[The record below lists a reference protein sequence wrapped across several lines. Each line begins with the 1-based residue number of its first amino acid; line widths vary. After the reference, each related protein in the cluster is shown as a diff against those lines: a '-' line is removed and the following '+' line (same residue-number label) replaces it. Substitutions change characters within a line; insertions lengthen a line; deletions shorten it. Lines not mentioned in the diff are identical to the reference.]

1 MKVSN
6 LIQIL
11 NGLDPEANVYIVSR
25 EGGSSGED
33 ERELHQFLG
42 FLSRDI
48 ADHPE
53 NLQSPDAGWVQR
65 IQSLTGVIEVDLD
78 APLSAEDE

>member
-33 ERELHQFLG
+33 ERELRLFLG

-48 ADHPE
+48 AGHPE
-53 NLQSPDAGWVQR
+53 RLQSPDAGWVQR
-65 IQSLTGVIEVDLD
+65 LQSLTGVIEVDLD
-78 APLSAEDE
+78 APLSADDE

>member
-1 MKVSN
+1 MKVSE
-6 LIQIL
+6 LIEIL
-11 NGLDPEANVYIVSR
+11 QGLDPDGSVYIVSR
-25 EGGSSGED
+25 EGED

-53 NLQSPDAGWVQR
+53 NLQAIDAGWVQR
-65 IQSLTGVIEVDLD
+65 LQSLTGVIEVDLD

>member
-1 MKVSN
+1 MKVSE
-6 LIQIL
+6 LIEIL
-11 NGLDPEANVYIVSR
+11 QGLDPDGSVYIVSR

-33 ERELHQFLG
+33 EPELRQFLG

-53 NLQSPDAGWVQR
+53 NLQAIDAGWVQR

-78 APLSAEDE
+78 APLSADDE

>member
-1 MKVSN
+1 MKVSE
-6 LIQIL
+6 LIEIL
-11 NGLDPEANVYIVSR
+11 QGLDPDGSVYIVSR

-33 ERELHQFLG
+33 ERELRLFLG

-48 ADHPE
+48 AGHPE
-53 NLQSPDAGWVQR
+53 RLQSPDAGWVQR

-78 APLSAEDE
+78 APLSADDE

>member
-25 EGGSSGED
+25 EGED

-53 NLQSPDAGWVQR
+53 NLQAIDASFVQR

>member
-1 MKVSN
+1 MKVSE
-6 LIQIL
+6 LIEIL
-11 NGLDPEANVYIVSR
+11 QGLDPDGSVYIVSR
-25 EGGSSGED
+25 EGED
-33 ERELHQFLG
+33 ERELYQFLG

-53 NLQSPDAGWVQR
+53 RLQSPDAGWVQR
-65 IQSLTGVIEVDLD
+65 LQSLTGVIEVDLD